1 MEEAVRC
8 NEIGDVLSIACI
20 SNQCQGWRGNQ
31 SIGLSL
37 CQERTIGRSAD
48 LELMLTGISV
58 GFWFENSQNAAES
71 TFIAVKC
78 VWVLPTYFINTT
90 PLSSYAFR
98 VKYGRKK
105 PRWLSSFTYDYS
117 LSVLFLFPF
126 SLINFVTKFAIC
138 IESCFF
144 LSPVWFKNWGFT
156 CIPWLLQHCKAGRQ
170 GQKLCQL
177 HLLSFDALLNLY
189 VCHWHW
195 QRNGQSL
202 ISWQFDFNGERQ
214 NIKKFRKNEHYI
226 KGIHWFACNL
236 NKYLIPKHN
245 IT

>member
-1 MEEAVRC
+1 MEEAVWC

-78 VWVLPTYFINTT
+78 VWVLPTYFINTI

-98 VKYGRKK
+98 VKW
-105 PRWLSSFTYDYS
+105 WLSSFTYNYN

-126 SLINFVTKFAIC
+126 SLISFVTKFAIC
-138 IESCFF
+138 IESCVFF
-144 LSPVWFKNWGFT
+144 NRLFGLKIEDSYVYHDCFSAAKLEDKDKNFANCIYCPLMLCWIWTVSNFMAVWF
-156 CIPWLLQHCKAGRQ
+156 
-170 GQKLCQL
+170 
-177 HLLSFDALLNLY
+177 
-189 VCHWHW
+189 
-195 QRNGQSL
+195 
-202 ISWQFDFNGERQ
+202 
-214 NIKKFRKNEHYI
+214 
-226 KGIHWFACNL
+226 
-236 NKYLIPKHN
+236 
-245 IT
+245 

>member
-1 MEEAVRC
+1 MSGLERQSKYWPVTLSGEDYWSISRPWTDADWNQRRLLIWEFSKC
-8 NEIGDVLSIACI
+8 SRINIHCCEMCLGATHLFHKYNTLVLLCI
-20 SNQCQGWRGNQ
+20 Q
-31 SIGLSL
+31 SKIWDEKA
-37 CQERTIGRSAD
+37 QMIV
-48 LELMLTGISV
+48 I
-58 GFWFENSQNAAES
+58 
-71 TFIAVKC
+71 
-78 VWVLPTYFINTT
+78 
-90 PLSSYAFR
+90 
-98 VKYGRKK
+98 
-105 PRWLSSFTYDYS
+105 YS

-189 VCHWHW
+189 VCHW

>member
-37 CQERTIGRSAD
+37 CQERTIGRSGD
-48 LELMLTGISV
+48 LELMLTGISL

-98 VKYGRKK
+98 VKYGMKK
-105 PRWLSSFTYDYS
+105 PRWLSSFTYNYS

-138 IESCFF
+138 IESSFFYRLFGLKIEDSLVYHDCFSAAKLEDKYKIF
-144 LSPVWFKNWGFT
+144 ANCIYCPLMLCWIYTFVTDKEMDNFMGVWF
-156 CIPWLLQHCKAGRQ
+156 
-170 GQKLCQL
+170 
-177 HLLSFDALLNLY
+177 
-189 VCHWHW
+189 
-195 QRNGQSL
+195 
-202 ISWQFDFNGERQ
+202 
-214 NIKKFRKNEHYI
+214 
-226 KGIHWFACNL
+226 
-236 NKYLIPKHN
+236 
-245 IT
+245 